1 MSNAQALS
9 PAELN
14 DARGIPTKEFV
25 SSCREVLIPVNEQ
38 VSYFSVEPLDEKER
52 QRLVIDPISALPPKV
67 LSLVP
72 NLRLVLVPFL
82 ASESG
87 SETGDGTVRI
97 SFAQPP
103 ENKRWFSDYQQ
114 TDTEHYI
121 FVAVRSDDFF
131 DSHVFFY
138 QALASRVIEQVDGQL
153 SEMFNLLLDTELK
166 KNAHGEV
173 NEFAWLCKKDLLA
186 LAADA
191 QERQHCLETYR
202 DAALAD
208 TLALYLHGLCC
219 DIDLDNGPKQLASRY
234 IRLRLHLLKDFLPP
248 PQGVALFPDELATS
262 G

>member
-1 MSNAQALS
+1 MSNAQALT
-9 PAELN
+9 PAVLD

-25 SSCREVLIPVNEQ
+25 ASCREVLIPVNEH

-52 QRLVIDPISALPPKV
+52 QRLVFDPIGALPPKV
-67 LSLVP
+67 LGLVP

-82 ASESG
+82 ATEAISEKSG
-87 SETGDGTVRI
+87 ATVRI
-97 SFAQPP
+97 SFSEPP
-103 ENKRWFSDYQQ
+103 GNKRWFSDYQK
-114 TDTEHYI
+114 TETEHFI
-121 FVAVRSDDFF
+121 FVAIRSDDYF
-131 DSHVFFY
+131 DSHVLFY
-138 QALASRVIEQVDGQL
+138 QALASRIIEHADGQL

-166 KNAHGEV
+166 KDARGEV

-186 LAADA
+186 LAADTE
-191 QERQHCLETYR
+191 ERQRCLEAYR

-248 PQGVALFPDELATS
+248 PRGVALFPDELATS

>member
-14 DARGIPTKEFV
+14 DARGIPTNEFV
-25 SSCREVLIPVNEQ
+25 ASCHDVLIPVNEH

-52 QRLVIDPISALPPKV
+52 QRLVFDPISALPPKV

-72 NLRLVLVPFL
+72 NLCLVLVPFL
-82 ASESG
+82 ATEANAKNDG
-87 SETGDGTVRI
+87 STVRI
-97 SFAQPP
+97 SFTEPP
-103 ENKRWFSDYQQ
+103 ADKRWFSDYQQ
-114 TDTEHYI
+114 TETEHYI
-121 FVAVRSDDFF
+121 FVAIRSDDFF
-131 DSHVFFY
+131 DSHVLFY
-138 QALASRVIEQVDGQL
+138 QALASRIIEHADGQL
-153 SEMFNLLLDTELK
+153 AEMFNLLLDTELK

-191 QERQHCLETYR
+191 EERQRCLEAYR
-202 DAALAD
+202 AAALAD

-234 IRLRLHLLKDFLPP
+234 IRLRLHLLKDLLPP
-248 PQGVALFPDELATS
+248 PKGVPLFPDELATT

>member
-1 MSNAQALS
+1 MSDAQALI
-9 PAELN
+9 PAGLD

-25 SSCREVLIPVNEQ
+25 ASCREVLIPVNEH

-52 QRLVIDPISALPPKV
+52 QRLVFDPIGALPPKV

-82 ASESG
+82 ATEASSESSG
-87 SETGDGTVRI
+87 ATVRI
-97 SFAQPP
+97 SFSEPAG
-103 ENKRWFSDYQQ
+103 NKRWFSDYQK
-114 TDTEHYI
+114 TETEHFI
-121 FVAVRSDDFF
+121 FVAIRSDDYF
-131 DSHVFFY
+131 DSHVLFY
-138 QALASRVIEQVDGQL
+138 QALASRIIEHADGQL
-153 SEMFNLLLDTELK
+153 TEMFNLLLDTELK
-166 KNAHGEV
+166 KNARGEV

-191 QERQHCLETYR
+191 EERQRCLEAYR
-202 DAALAD
+202 AAALAD

-248 PQGVALFPDELATS
+248 PKGVALFPDELAAT

>member
-1 MSNAQALS
+1 MSNAPALS

-25 SSCREVLIPVNEQ
+25 ASCHDVLIPINDH

-52 QRLVIDPISALPPKV
+52 QRLVFDPISALPPKV

-82 ASESG
+82 AIDANSKS
-87 SETGDGTVRI
+87 SNGTVRI
-97 SFAQPP
+97 SFAEPP
-103 ENKRWFSDYQQ
+103 GDKRWFSDYQK
-114 TDTEHYI
+114 TKTEHYI
-121 FVAVRSDDFF
+121 FVATRSDDYF
-131 DSHVFFY
+131 DSHVLFY
-138 QALASRVIEQVDGQL
+138 QALASRIIEHADGQL
-153 SEMFNLLLDTELK
+153 AEMFNLLLDTELK

-191 QERQHCLETYR
+191 EERQRCMDAYR

-234 IRLRLHLLKDFLPP
+234 IRLRLHLLRDFLPP
-248 PQGVALFPDELATS
+248 PKGVALFPDELATTD
-262 G
+262 